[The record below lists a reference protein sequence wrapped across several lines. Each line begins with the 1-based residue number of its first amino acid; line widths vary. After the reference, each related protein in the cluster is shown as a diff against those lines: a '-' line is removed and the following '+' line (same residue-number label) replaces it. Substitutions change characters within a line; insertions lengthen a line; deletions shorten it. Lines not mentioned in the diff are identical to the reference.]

1 MRRNQNTTEL
11 FQMQAEINALR
22 QVVSQYQQENQ
33 SLQNKIQS
41 QNDVFAQNQILKREL
56 KDAEYL
62 ITQAMQQAQASEL
75 QAQEADKR
83 VQQYQQQPNQ
93 QVQLQLRVNAMLQEI
108 MQLKQSLMLK
118 DSVIDSNH
126 IQYQKLEQQ
135 VMNQSIENEGLQ
147 EANDILQQNLSLL
160 QQQKDQHKQQIQNL
174 TQQIFEIQQSQLQQ
188 QVKQSYVQQS
198 GLFPNTQIQSF
209 NIQLNNLNRENAD
222 LKESNTLLSKQLVQ
236 IKTEYV
242 SQSQYI
248 EQLKTEHQIK
258 TVQMQKYFD
267 QFKTGY
273 QNKWNDASL
282 SFEMLKQKLEN
293 TQRENEQLKSIYY
306 QSGNL
311 DRSIQIKDLEF
322 DKIQKDNQ
330 ITKSQQKQMFAQK
343 EQNRLNQQQMQIQE
357 QREQIK
363 YQQEQ
368 NQKQVKIPSRA
379 TSASKSMTES
389 LSAYNQKIQPEDYE
403 LIVKPESIK
412 QSDKKN
418 LGDFAIKREYK
429 QKESSR
435 PVSQPS
441 SHKHQPAPQ
450 IAEQKQIIES
460 KSSSFG
466 DKTPDEE
473 KQQMIQSMSE
483 NDNEKPPVYP
493 SVQRNIQEISNNDE
507 SIQSENVS
515 EVHSMLTDQTSTKN
529 VVQKQEELKIE
540 NIISPQ
546 LPKTKIAEPEVKPI
560 QQEIKSIEKEVII
573 EQAPKNAPEVQ
584 NELEPVQKEQI
595 QEKQANLDLNPVAPI
610 TEVKIQSPPEN
621 PLNQSD
627 LQSSVHKEDTQPII
641 SPTVNNNVI
650 QKVVDQMQSKT
661 SELTT
666 YSDLSN
672 DEMEIENQSM
682 TDSVNARINSILNK
696 DPVLDHVVLTSA
708 VIYSQNGNQDNSQ
721 QNQSQSENK
730 QNSLAESNQFQAQ
743 NQSQSQENKQSDQS
757 QNENNQLQSQSND
770 QNQSQNEQSAYK
782 LENQHSATEN
792 AQNNSQTSTNIYK
805 HVQPADLD
813 DDYFEF
819 QPDFQNEIPSQNNNE
834 LTFDEF
840 QDNSSVKTSAN
851 NQFVAE
857 SQNDFYKS
865 ENQYQK
871 MKASDLMN
879 SPVKQIDPLRQSK
892 IDKIKGLLKEQRS
905 QSDFN
910 EPLKEDF
917 LDREDEEDDG
927 GLDIDDL
934 AAFQSQT
941 GGKSGLSDL
950 SRM

>member
-1 MRRNQNTTEL
+1 
-11 FQMQAEINALR
+11 
-22 QVVSQYQQENQ
+22 
-33 SLQNKIQS
+33 
-41 QNDVFAQNQILKREL
+41 
-56 KDAEYL
+56 
-62 ITQAMQQAQASEL
+62 
-75 QAQEADKR
+75 
-83 VQQYQQQPNQ
+83 
-93 QVQLQLRVNAMLQEI
+93 MLQEI

-118 DSVIDSNH
+118 DSIIDSNH

-135 VMNQSIENEGLQ
+135 VINQSIENEGLQ

-198 GLFPNTQIQSF
+198 GLFPNTQSQSF

-222 LKESNTLLSKQLVQ
+222 LKESNALLSKQLVQ
-236 IKTEYV
+236 IKTEYIR
-242 SQSQYI
+242 QSQYI
-248 EQLKTEHQIK
+248 EQLKTEHQMK

-311 DRSIQIKDLEF
+311 DRSIQIKDLQF
-322 DKIQKDNQ
+322 DKIQKDDYL
-330 ITKSQQKQMFAQK
+330 IKSQQKQMQK
-343 EQNRLNQQQMQIQE
+343 EQNTLNQQQIQIQE
-357 QREQIK
+357 QKQQEREQIK
-363 YQQEQ
+363 YQNEQ
-368 NQKQVKIPSRA
+368 HQQKEVKIPSRA

-441 SHKHQPAPQ
+441 SHKHLPAPQ
-450 IAEQKQIIES
+450 IAEQKQIVES

-529 VVQKQEELKIE
+529 VVQKQEELKVE
-540 NIISPQ
+540 NIISPY
-546 LPKTKIAEPEVKPI
+546 LPKPKIAEPEVKPV

-573 EQAPKNAPEVQ
+573 EQALKNTPEVQ
-584 NELEPVQKEQI
+584 KELEPVQKEQT
-595 QEKQANLDLNPVAPI
+595 QEKQANVDLKQEAPI
-610 TEVKIQSPPEN
+610 AAEVKIQSSLEN

-627 LQSSVHKEDTQPII
+627 LQSSVHKEDTQPIV

-696 DPVLDHVVLTSA
+696 DPVLDKPVLTSA

-730 QNSLAESNQFQAQ
+730 LAESNQFQAQ

-757 QNENNQLQSQSND
+757 QNENNQLRSQSND
-770 QNQSQNEQSAYK
+770 QNSHNQNESQNEQSAYK
-782 LENQHSATEN
+782 IENQHSATEN

-819 QPDFQNEIPSQNNNE
+819 QPEFQNEIPSQNNNE